1 MKYLLTLVCLLSIC
15 ALLTGCPSGRTKMP
29 AVVKEKVRTYAI
41 TKFDTDYAA
50 YNTAVNDEKF
60 ELAKLRR
67 NEMIFQLK
75 RNIDANYLEF
85 ENGLFIG
92 KATSNILF
100 DITELGAALAGTIS
114 NGERAK
120 TIISSSLSMFKGSRK
135 SAEINLFRE
144 KTTESLIQTMRAS
157 RSKRE
162 TKINIGLR
170 NTVADYTLEESLGD
184 LIDYFYAGSLSNA
197 LVELSQQAADKAND
211 AKNEADDATKKRLE
225 QGFNESK
232 DIDGIRNQ
240 LYVAIKTGTD
250 GEKAAAREKLL
261 KALGTLKTDLPDL
274 KVNFSTNDSNDALFT
289 ELQRVIKVAVTDLD
303 EIPTDKILKALKG
316 Q

>member
-1 MKYLLTLVCLLSIC
+1 
-15 ALLTGCPSGRTKMP
+15 MP